1 MGCVVTKMR
10 ILNELLPFTL
20 DNGNEGRTKHF
31 GASAAR
37 RKKYERQLR
46 ELGQVRIPFQR
57 QVDVVVTRILG
68 PRQQLMDS
76 TSLGRGNWKEIED
89 ALVACGWF
97 VDDGPQQIRCT
108 LFLQDDSRRDIGPA
122 VRIEIY
128 EAGDVRVA
136 E

>member
-1 MGCVVTKMR
+1 MK
-10 ILNELLPFTL
+10 ILSELLSFTL
-20 DNGNEGRTKHF
+20 ANGNEGRTKHF

-46 ELGQVRIPFQR
+46 QIGQVRIPLTR

-97 VDDGPQQIRCT
+97 TDDGPKQIRCT

-122 VRIEIY
+122 VLIEVY
-128 EAGDVRVA
+128 EAGDVRVI